1 MIITDP
7 FAVSLTRR
15 QGDAGHMAQLRLA
28 CPGLVGDEWR
38 MQSIRNDRA
47 LLALLAGFAVL
58 AMLVALTIWLG
69 ERHNRSARL
78 VQHTLATE
86 MRLNRVLSTVQD
98 AETGQRGYLLSGN
111 PAFLEPY
118 DRAVQ
123 VIDHELEALSAEIAD
138 NPKQQAELVQLRAA
152 IARRMTM
159 LQARI
164 SGRMAGEDATNLAV
178 GLGQGRAA
186 MDRVREIIG
195 RMQDEEAEVLEQ
207 RVERMEGQA
216 VLLRIALVGATLAV
230 VALGGFAFADSRRRL
245 AAAEAARDSLAA
257 AKAALEEEA
266 ASREAAEAQVR
277 QFQKVQAIG
286 QLTGG
291 IAHDFNN
298 MLAIV
303 IGSLDLAKRRL
314 SKDPE
319 KAEACIDSA
328 LEGADR
334 AAQLTARL
342 LAFSR
347 QQPLDP
353 KVLDVNKLV
362 GGMSELLRRTIGES
376 LRVETVLAGGLWR
389 TFADPGQLENA
400 IVNLCVNARDAMP
413 EGGKLTIE
421 TANTHLDDAY
431 AAANVEVTAGQ
442 YVMISVT
449 DTGTGMPPEVVERA
463 FDPFYTTKGAG
474 RGTGLGL
481 SQVHGFVKQSQGHVK
496 IYSEPGVGTTIKIY
510 LPRNTGALD
519 TGDGQARPV
528 GELPH
533 ARDGEIVLVVEDD
546 ERVRHLSVDALR
558 ELGYTVVQG
567 ADAAQALTVLTL
579 QPRVDLLFT
588 DVVMPDLDGRRL
600 ADRAREQRPN
610 LKVLYT
616 TGYTRN
622 AIVHNGMLDADV
634 AFLPKPFTV
643 AQLALKV
650 RQVLDA

>member
-1 MIITDP
+1 M
-7 FAVSLTRR
+7 VVL
-15 QGDAGHMAQLRLA
+15 
-28 CPGLVGDEWR
+28 GL
-38 MQSIRNDRA
+38 
-47 LLALLAGFAVL
+47 
-58 AMLVALTIWLG
+58 
-69 ERHNRSARL
+69 
-78 VQHTLATE
+78 
-86 MRLNRVLSTVQD
+86 
-98 AETGQRGYLLSGN
+98 
-111 PAFLEPY
+111 
-118 DRAVQ
+118 
-123 VIDHELEALSAEIAD
+123 
-138 NPKQQAELVQLRAA
+138 
-152 IARRMTM
+152 
-159 LQARI
+159 
-164 SGRMAGEDATNLAV
+164 
-178 GLGQGRAA
+178 
-186 MDRVREIIG
+186 
-195 RMQDEEAEVLEQ
+195 
-207 RVERMEGQA
+207 
-216 VLLRIALVGATLAV
+216 
-230 VALGGFAFADSRRRL
+230 FAFANARRRL
-245 AAAEAARDSLAA
+245 RDATEAAQALAEANESLRQ
-257 AKAALEEEA
+257 EA
-266 ASREAAEAQVR
+266 ASREIAEAQVR
-277 QFQKVQAIG
+277 QVQKMQAVG

-314 SKDPE
+314 ERDRA

-328 LEGADR
+328 LEGANR

-353 KVLDVNKLV
+353 RVLDVNKLV
-362 GGMSELLRRTIGES
+362 GGMSELLRRTIGEH

-389 TFADPGQLENA
+389 TFADPTQLENA

-413 EGGKLTIE
+413 GGGKLTIE
-421 TANTHLDDAY
+421 TTNAHLDDTY
-431 AAANVEVTAGQ
+431 AAQHDEVAPGQ

-449 DTGTGMPPEVVERA
+449 DTGTGMPPEVIERA
-463 FDPFYTTKGAG
+463 FDPFYTTKGVG

-481 SQVHGFVKQSQGHVK
+481 SQVHGFVKQSRGHVK

-510 LPRNTGALD
+510 LPRHAGEEDVADSHTC
-519 TGDGQARPV
+519 PV

-558 ELGYTVVQG
+558 ELGYTVVQ
-567 ADAAQALTVLTL
+567 ASDAAQAMTVLTL

-600 ADRAREQRPN
+600 ADRARAERPN

-634 AFLPKPFTV
+634 AFLAKPFTIE
-643 AQLALKV
+643 QLALKV
-650 RQVLDA
+650 RQVLDAPSGGGTAG